1 MNIENFYQALDNFF
15 MEKKIDKAELFLK
28 DTLSEAEDFE
38 LIIVAC
44 NELGGLY
51 RVLSRYDEGMPLYEK
66 ALESLRRIGDAESEN
81 YATTLINYATILNMS
96 GRHEEVLDKYK
107 EVVRILM
114 RQCFSAGSFR

>member
-28 DTLSEAEDFE
+28 DTLSEAEAAEDFG
-38 LIIVAC
+38 LIIAAC

-96 GRHEEVLDKYK
+96 GCSLLCGALH
-107 EVVRILM
+107 
-114 RQCFSAGSFR
+114 AG

>member
-28 DTLSEAEDFE
+28 DTLSEAEAAEDFG
-38 LIIVAC
+38 LIIAAC

-51 RVLSRYDEGMPLYEK
+51 RYDEGMPLYEK

-81 YATTLINYATILNMS
+81 YATTLINYATILSMS

>member
-1 MNIENFYQALDNFF
+1 MNIENFYSTLDNFF

-81 YATTLINYATILNMS
+81 YATTLINYATILSMS
-96 GRHEEVLDKYK
+96 GCSLLCGALH
-107 EVVRILM
+107 
-114 RQCFSAGSFR
+114 AG

>member
-1 MNIENFYQALDNFF
+1 

-28 DTLSEAEDFE
+28 DTLSEAEAAEDFG
-38 LIIVAC
+38 LIIAAC

-96 GRHEEVLDKYK
+96 GRHEEALDKYK

-114 RQCFSAGSFR
+114 QQCFSGGSFG

>member
-1 MNIENFYQALDNFF
+1 MNIENFYSTLDNFF

-96 GRHEEVLDKYK
+96 GRHEEALDKYK

-114 RQCFSAGSFR
+114 RQCFSAESFR